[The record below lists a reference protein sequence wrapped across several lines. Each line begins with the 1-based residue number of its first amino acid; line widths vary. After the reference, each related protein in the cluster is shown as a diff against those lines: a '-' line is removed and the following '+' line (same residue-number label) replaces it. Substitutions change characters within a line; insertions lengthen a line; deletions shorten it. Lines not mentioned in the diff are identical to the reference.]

1 MLHYVLDPH
10 ATVNKGISTT
20 TTTDGE
26 TDKKAGRWMTQ
37 AQLAGPD
44 GFDDPEQ
51 ANNVCG
57 SGDLDDQEHELPSLA
72 KKGVKQYLFNKQ
84 KLIREIG
91 WRKDIQVQQD
101 VELKPEEAEQAMQ
114 SMESGTGQLSKRQC
128 TAPKP
133 PKPMET
139 EQE

>member
-72 KKGVKQYLFNKQ
+72 KKGVKQYFFNNQ
-84 KLIREIG
+84 KWTRETG
-91 WRKDIQVQQD
+91 WRKGTQVQQEVD
-101 VELKPEEAEQAMQ
+101 LKPEEAEQAMH
-114 SMESGTGQLSKRQC
+114 SMESGAGQTS
-128 TAPKP
+128 
-133 PKPMET
+133 
-139 EQE
+139 